1 MAAPLRHQPLD
12 RPIRPRA
19 RSAAEAAEAG
29 TVEIVHGTVVHWHG
43 RGILLL
49 GPSGSGKSDLALRL
63 IDRGA
68 ALVADDL
75 VRISAR
81 DGRLVAR
88 AEAGPGLIELRGQGI
103 FRLPHL
109 AAATLEFALA
119 LDPATAAA
127 ADRLPP
133 AASRSIAG
141 IALPCFRLDPGTAS
155 ATARIAVLL
164 QQERV
169 Y

>member
-1 MAAPLRHQPLD
+1 MAATVLD
-12 RPIRPRA
+12 RRLDQPIR
-19 RSAAEAAEAG
+19 RSAGSRAATAEAG
-29 TVEIVHGTVVHWHG
+29 TVEIVHGTAVHWQG

-49 GPSGSGKSDLALRL
+49 GPSGCGKSDLALRL

-75 VRISAR
+75 VRITAR
-81 DGRLVAR
+81 DGRLVGR

-103 FRLPHL
+103 FRLPYRTET
-109 AAATLEFALA
+109 TLDLA
-119 LDPATAAA
+119 LDLGRETAAA
-127 ADRLPP
+127 ADRLPE

-141 IALPCFRLDPGTAS
+141 IALPRVRLDPGTAS

-164 QQERV
+164 HRERV